1 MKNIFT
7 IIFSIIFI
15 SFPAPIFSQS
25 TKVYEYWLDEF
36 LLPKLQ
42 QKYHS
47 HKIIDEIDMHLKNNI
62 DSVITLKRLIKKN
75 EQAEFSEPSKYFNKK
90 LILQKTEEGKK
101 NVKSLH
107 KTLEEIENIYK
118 VDKHFLLAIWANETF
133 FGKVRPRLNAVQ
145 VLSLLSFSSKNR
157 LFYLKELLYLIDFA
171 IENKINIKEIKASK
185 AGALGQPQFLPSTLV
200 KFAVDFDNDGNI
212 DIWSSQSDILASIAN
227 YLKQF
232 GWDNSLEW
240 GYEVKL
246 TKSISCYL
254 EGPDH
259 SRSLSQWKKLG
270 VSRFKGKKFPQNDL
284 NNSYSLMFPAGIY
297 GPIYLVSKNF
307 YTLKEYNNS
316 DLYALS
322 VGFIADKIKYKS
334 HDFFR
339 PWEKTETLTK
349 NEIIG
354 VQEML
359 SKRYDTGG
367 IDGLIG
373 YKTRRAIG
381 LYQRDNNLQQTCW
394 PPL

>member
-1 MKNIFT
+1 MKNIFK
-7 IIFSIIFI
+7 IILSIIFI
-15 SFPAPIFSQS
+15 SLPAPVFSQS
-25 TKVYEYWLDEF
+25 SKVYEYWLEKF
-36 LLPKLQ
+36 LIPKLQ
-42 QKYHS
+42 QKFNS
-47 HKIIDEIDMHLKNNI
+47 HKIIDEIDMHLKNDI
-62 DSVITLKRLIKKN
+62 ASVITLKTLLKKN

-90 LILQKTEEGKK
+90 LILEKTEEGKK
-101 NVKSLH
+101 NAKSLQ
-107 KTLEEIENIYK
+107 KILENIENIYK
-118 VDKHFLLAIWANETF
+118 VDRHFLLAIWANETF
-133 FGKVRPRLNAVQ
+133 FGRVRPRLDGLK

-157 LFYLKELLYLIDFA
+157 VFYLNELFYLIDFA
-171 IENKINIKEIKASK
+171 IENEINIKELKASK
-185 AGALGQPQFLPSTLV
+185 AGALGQPQFLPSTIA

-232 GWDNSLEW
+232 GWKNSLEW

-259 SRSLSQWKKLG
+259 SRSLSQWRKLG
-270 VSRFKGKKFPQNDL
+270 ASRFRGEKFPQDDL
-284 NNSYSLMFPAGIY
+284 NESYSLMFPAGTH

-307 YTLKEYNNS
+307 YILKKYNNS

-334 HDFFR
+334 HNFFKN
-339 PWEKTETLTK
+339 WEATENLTK
-349 NEIIG
+349 NEIISI
-354 VQEML
+354 QEKL
-359 SKRYDTGG
+359 SRKYYTGG

-373 YKTRRAIG
+373 HKTRRAIG
-381 LYQRDNNLQQTCW
+381 LYQRDNNLKQTCW

>member
-1 MKNIFT
+1 LKNIFK
-7 IIFSIIFI
+7 IILFIIFI
-15 SFPAPIFSQS
+15 SLPAPVLPQS
-25 TKVYEYWLDEF
+25 TKVYEYWLEKF
-36 LLPKLQ
+36 LIPKLQ
-42 QKYHS
+42 QKFNS
-47 HKIIDEIDMHLKNNI
+47 HKIIDEIDMHLKNDI
-62 DSVITLKRLIKKN
+62 ASVITLKTLLKKN

-90 LILQKTEEGKK
+90 LILEKTEEGKK
-101 NVKSLH
+101 NAKSLQ
-107 KTLEEIENIYK
+107 KILENIENIYK
-118 VDKHFLLAIWANETF
+118 VDRHFLLAIWANETF
-133 FGKVRPRLNAVQ
+133 FGRVRPRLDGLK

-157 LFYLKELLYLIDFA
+157 VFYLNELFYLIDFA
-171 IENKINIKEIKASK
+171 IENKINIKELKASK
-185 AGALGQPQFLPSTLV
+185 AGALGQPQFLPSTIA

-212 DIWSSQSDILASIAN
+212 DIWSSQSDTLASIAN
-227 YLKQF
+227 YLNQF
-232 GWDNSLEW
+232 GWNDSLEW

-270 VSRFKGKKFPQNDL
+270 ASRFEGKKFPQDDL

-307 YTLKEYNNS
+307 YILKKYNNS

-322 VGFIADKIKYKS
+322 VGFIADKIKYNN

-339 PWEKTETLTK
+339 PWETTETLTK

-354 VQEML
+354 IQDKL
-359 SKRYDTGG
+359 SKKYDTGG